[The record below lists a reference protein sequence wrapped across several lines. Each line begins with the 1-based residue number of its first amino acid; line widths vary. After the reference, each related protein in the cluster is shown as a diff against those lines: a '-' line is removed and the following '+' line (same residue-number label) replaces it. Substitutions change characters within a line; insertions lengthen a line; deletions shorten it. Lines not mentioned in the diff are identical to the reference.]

1 MYRSWGTEP
10 RLKKDII
17 SRGQERAPDAL
28 AQRTE
33 WSSWLVSTGC
43 PRMTVQSG
51 QGRANPTN
59 GNLARWE

>member
-1 MYRSWGTEP
+1 MTSG
-10 RLKKDII
+10 
-17 SRGQERAPDAL
+17 GQERAADAL
-28 AQRTE
+28 ARRME

-59 GNLARWE
+59 GKLARWK